1 MVNIRVLVVP
11 LFALLSLSASAA
23 DIARE
28 VVTLNDRSEGY
39 AEISF
44 AVGAGREPLIGFNG
58 KDSIE
63 ESDDQINFLKI
74 GLDARY
80 RYKDFFIELVEDSFS
95 NITFGYIVSTSDSG
109 SLELIGTNLFNP
121 VERDHVPG
129 LESMEDRDGDF
140 NLGLRSSVY
149 RGNTVF
155 QFELMGDVSSSHEG
169 VIGAVHVGRQ
179 KQIRNW
185 NLHGLL
191 GARLFSDE
199 VADYYLGVTAEEATA
214 TLPEY
219 RGKAGVLP
227 SLQIGAT
234 LPLSEKWIFEA
245 QAQYTHLPDGISES
259 PLTQGDA
266 IYAAQLGV
274 SYVFGGR

>member
-1 MVNIRVLVVP
+1 M
-11 LFALLSLSASAA
+11 LSLSASAA

-28 VVTLNDRSEGY
+28 VVTLNDRSDGY

-44 AVGAGREPLIGFNG
+44 AVGAGKEPLIGFND

-63 ESDDQINFLKI
+63 ESDDQLNFLNI
-74 GLDARY
+74 GIDARL
-80 RYKDFFIELVEDSFS
+80 RYKDVFIELVEGSFS
-95 NITFGYIVSTSDSG
+95 NITLGYIASTSDTG
-109 SLELIGTNLFNP
+109 SLELIGTNVFNP
-121 VERDHVPG
+121 VERNHVPG
-129 LESMEDRDGDF
+129 LESVNDRDGDF
-140 NLGLRSSVY
+140 NLGFRSSAY

-155 QFELMGDVSSSHEG
+155 QLELMADVSGSHEG
-169 VIGAVHVGRQ
+169 VIGAAHIGRQ

-191 GARLFSDE
+191 GARLFTDE
-199 VADYYLGVTAEEATA
+199 VADYYLGVSAEEATA

-219 RGKAGVLP
+219 KGKAGLLP
-227 SLQIGAT
+227 TVQLGAT

-245 QAQYTHLPDGISES
+245 QAQYTHLPDNISDS
-259 PLTQGDA
+259 PLAQGDA